1 MNILQERI
9 CSAVSGS
16 SAHST
21 CRINLKLT
29 KNVLVIFYKFK
40 GYDGNSTMQEISKFD
55 VEKVLY
61 QMD

>member
-1 MNILQERI
+1 MIILQERI

-40 GYDGNSTMQEISKFD
+40 GYDGNSTM
-55 VEKVLY
+55 
-61 QMD
+61 